1 MTREYRLLRAGLALI
16 GIVLVALGCGA
27 PRGQAPAASSGSAA
41 SPADREWEQVVAAAK
56 REGRVV
62 IIGPAG
68 ADVQESLTQPFMARY
83 PEIEVE
89 YVGPPPPQ
97 IPPKLLNERAAGQYT
112 TDLVIVG
119 TTTILGTLKP
129 AGALDPIRP
138 YLIGPDIRDES
149 AWRGGKFNFAD
160 EEGIYNLV
168 AASRVQIPFIYNPGL
183 VSPEEFKSYW
193 DLLNPKWKGRI
204 AMLDPRAPGASLDL
218 MTFAYTSSALGKP
231 FMEQLLA
238 QEPVISRDDR
248 QLLDWVARGQ
258 HPLAIGA
265 SGVLAWEL
273 KGRGLPLEIF
283 PGEGLQEGGFVT
295 ASNATITA
303 VNNAPHPNAI
313 KVYLNFV
320 LSQEG
325 QRGWSKAA
333 GLASRRS
340 DVPTDHIPASIA
352 PKEGVQYQE
361 NHLERYVNLKDEIAE
376 LLGTFIRN

>member
-1 MTREYRLLRAGLALI
+1 MTREHRMFLPLARLALV
-16 GIVLVALGCGA
+16 GLVLVALGCAA
-27 PRGQAPAASSGSAA
+27 PRAAAPAAISA
-41 SPADREWEQVVAAAK
+41 SPVDREWEQVVAAAK

-89 YVGPPPPQ
+89 YIGPPPPQ

-129 AGALDPIRP
+129 ANALDPIRP

-160 EEGIYNLV
+160 EDGVYNLV
-168 AASRVQIPFIYNPGL
+168 AASRVQIPFIYNPTL
-183 VSPEEFKSYW
+183 ISANEFKSHR
-193 DLLNPKWKGRI
+193 DLLDPKWKGKF

-218 MTFAYTSSALGKP
+218 MTFAYTSPVLGRP

-248 QLLDWVARGQ
+248 QMLDWVARGQ
-258 HPLAIGA
+258 HPFAIGA

-283 PGEGLQEGGFVT
+283 PGEALQEGAFVT

-325 QRGWSKAA
+325 QREWSKAA
-333 GLASRRS
+333 GLASRRR
-340 DVPTDHIPASIA
+340 DVPTDHIPSFIA
-352 PKEGVQYQE
+352 PKDGVQYQE

-376 LLGTFIRN
+376 LLGTFIKN